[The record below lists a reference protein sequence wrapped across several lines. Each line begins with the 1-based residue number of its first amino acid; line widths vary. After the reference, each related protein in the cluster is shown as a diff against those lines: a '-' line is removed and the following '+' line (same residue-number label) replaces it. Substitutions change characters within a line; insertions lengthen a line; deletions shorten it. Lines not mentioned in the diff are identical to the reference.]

1 MHPTYPQV
9 TGADAQWAAR
19 LRGFDPFLDDLAQ
32 AQLIDDAQDIRE
44 LMKVAAVE
52 RSVAIT
58 FPSMPE
64 IFHGTIMTRPGA
76 RNSGPPL
83 VLVDVSAAGLDTT
96 TWTKGIPVNFGF
108 FDANEYVGCRT
119 SFAGSVGQ
127 IMALIGPRVLYR
139 VAPTGRERR
148 AVPRDTAVIAR
159 FALQGE
165 GQRMCWLR
173 EVGRA
178 SIRGSIEAGP
188 LHRAGLRLPLSITL
202 PDGAV
207 LHADATLA
215 QMRLREDQTRDLVL
229 DVEIGAPELA
239 DRLAACG
246 QVRPTREPTPPPQT
260 WSTP

>member
-1 MHPTYPQV
+1 MYPTYPQL

-19 LRGFDPFLDDLAQ
+19 LRGFDPFLDDLEHAQ
-32 AQLIDDAQDIRE
+32 TIEDAQDIRE
-44 LMKVAAVE
+44 LMKIAAVE
-52 RSVAIT
+52 RSVAFT

-64 IFHGTIMTRPGA
+64 IFHGAIMTRPGA

-96 TWTKGIPVNFGF
+96 HWTKGIPVNFGF
-108 FDANEYVGCRT
+108 FDGHEYIGCRT

-139 VAPTGRERR
+139 VAPVGRERR

-159 FALQGE
+159 FELPGE
-165 GQRMCWLR
+165 GQRVCWLR

-188 LHRAGLRLPLSITL
+188 LHRPGLPLPLSITL

-207 LHADATLA
+207 LHANARLT
-215 QMRLREDQTRDLVL
+215 QMRLREDHTRDLVL
-229 DVEIGAPELA
+229 DVEVGAPEFA

-246 QVRPTREPTPPPQT
+246 QGRPAREPTPTPQT
-260 WSTP
+260 WSAP